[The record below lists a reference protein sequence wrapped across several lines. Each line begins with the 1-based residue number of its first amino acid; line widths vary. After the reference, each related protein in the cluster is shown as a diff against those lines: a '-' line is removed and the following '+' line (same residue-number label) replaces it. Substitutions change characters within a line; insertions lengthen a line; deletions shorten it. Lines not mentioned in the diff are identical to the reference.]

1 MLSSYCVSD
10 RQSQC
15 LAFNSLSSYIAR
27 IKKWEGLDEGLPL
40 YSLVQLLLPNGYMN
54 SNSLRSDKNSFLTP
68 LDFIN
73 LQSEY

>member
-1 MLSSYCVSD
+1 MKLECH
-10 RQSQC
+10 
-15 LAFNSLSSYIAR
+15 AFNSLSSYIAR
-27 IKKWEGLDEGLPL
+27 IKKRKGLDEGLPL
-40 YSLVQLLLPNGYMN
+40 YSLVQLLLSNGYIN